1 MIKDRSGGTYKA
13 PVYLDGED
21 VKGQVTIN
29 LNKGKKLEHLGIR
42 VELVGVI
49 ENLFD
54 KNQNTT
60 FL

>member
-1 MIKDRSGGTYKA
+1 MWTMGEE
-13 PVYLDGED
+13 DGEG

-29 LNKGKKLEHLGIR
+29 LNKGKRLEHLGIR

-49 ENLFD
+49 ENLYD
-54 KNQNTT
+54 NKQNST

>member
-1 MIKDRSGGTYKA
+1 M
-13 PVYLDGED
+13 DGED

-54 KNQNTT
+54 KT
-60 FL
+60 